1 MPRALKRSKRRSESR
16 SSMQGSSSHSIR
28 EIFRRR
34 PWLPALIVGTA
45 IMAVSSVPKLG
56 IRGPL
61 FPGCDKLA
69 HFIEYLIL
77 GAALRYWSGDGR
89 KRFLAGGVCFAILDE
104 LHQAFIP
111 GRHSSIWDV
120 VADVLG
126 LVVGFVWS
134 RRFVRKER
142 YG

>member
-1 MPRALKRSKRRSESR
+1 MDKDKVPMSLRNLC
-16 SSMQGSSSHSIR
+16 
-28 EIFRRR
+28 RRR
-34 PWLPALIVGTA
+34 PWLPALVVGIA
-45 IMAVSSVPKLG
+45 IAAVSSIPRLA

-89 KRFLAGGVCFAILDE
+89 KRFLAGGVVFAVLDE
-104 LHQAFIP
+104 VHQTFVP
-111 GRHSSIWDV
+111 GRHASPWDV
-120 VADVLG
+120 VADTLG
-126 LVVGFVWS
+126 LVVGFALS
-134 RRFVRKER
+134 RHLVRKER

>member
-1 MPRALKRSKRRSESR
+1 MSVRKLC
-16 SSMQGSSSHSIR
+16 
-28 EIFRRR
+28 RRR
-34 PWLPALIVGTA
+34 PWLPALVVGIA
-45 IMAVSSVPKLG
+45 ILTVSSIPRISVPV
-56 IRGPL
+56 PL

-89 KRFLAGGVCFAILDE
+89 KRFLAGGIVFAVLDE
-104 LHQAFIP
+104 FHQAFVP
-111 GRHSSIWDV
+111 GRHASPWDV
-120 VADVLG
+120 VADALG

-134 RRFVRKER
+134 RHLVRKER

>member
-1 MPRALKRSKRRSESR
+1 
-16 SSMQGSSSHSIR
+16 
-28 EIFRRR
+28 
-34 PWLPALIVGTA
+34 VVA
-45 IMAVSSVPKLG
+45 IAILTVSSLPRFTV
-56 IRGPL
+56 RGPL

-89 KRFLAGGVCFAILDE
+89 KRFLAGGIIFAVLDE

-111 GRHSSIWDV
+111 GRQASFWDV

-134 RRFVRKER
+134 KHLVRKER